1 MSAIRDIDLDSVVI
15 VNDTYPE
22 LDLNC
27 QYFIIENNKVSFA
40 ISSINE
46 IKLRSTG
53 QKVKFHLRIYMN
65 EIFSTDDFVF
75 ESGKACLRSFKPSD
89 IYEFEVSDLDM
100 IRNELPEIYE
110 FIDSYLATE
119 SSSST
124 YTLTANLK
132 QN

>member
-27 QYFIIENNKVSFA
+27 QYFVIENNKVSFA

-75 ESGKACLRSFKPSD
+75 ESGKAYLRSFKPSD

>member
-1 MSAIRDIDLDSVVI
+1 MPTIYDIDRDSVVI

-22 LDLNC
+22 LHLECN
-27 QYFIIENNKVSFA
+27 YFIVENNKVSF
-40 ISSINE
+40 SIASLNE
-46 IKLRSTG
+46 IDIRSTG
-53 QKVKFHLRIYMN
+53 RKIKFYLSIYMD
-65 EIFSTDDFVF
+65 EVFGTDDFVF
-75 ESGKACLRSFKPSD
+75 ESGKAYLRSFKPSD